1 MRPFR
6 SWLSGV
12 QFIKQRLGLFQIER
26 IEAFGEPLVVCTV
39 EATRTFA
46 VIGTRRSGGPR
57 FALVLARRSYRCGQV
72 MVGRR
77 SDLAVS
83 GDSYTTGGW
92 KARPRGARQAARKV
106 RHGPTRHA
114 YSGLIFLRR
123 LGPAASGL
131 LMGWSGRAPAPPAT
145 NLARGS
151 KHKGARHVPEPQQRS
166 CRDRH

>member
-12 QFIKQRLGLFQIER
+12 QFIKQRLGLFQIAAIR
-26 IEAFGEPLVVCTV
+26 AFGQPSAVCTV

-106 RHGPTRHA
+106 RHGPN
-114 YSGLIFLRR
+114 SPR
-123 LGPAASGL
+123 LQRADLSSAVGTCGFTSATGMVRPRPRPASDG
-131 LMGWSGRAPAPPAT
+131 S
-145 NLARGS
+145 ARGS
-151 KHKGARHVPEPQQRS
+151 KHKGARHVPEPQHGS
-166 CRDRH
+166 CRDQH